1 MKHYSSEEWVDFTNG
16 AVSPLE
22 KLDMEKHLDS
32 GCKKCKELA
41 AVWLKVRRV
50 ASEESRF
57 QPPADLVH
65 LVKAEFTNAGY
76 EKERGLLGA
85 LAELVFDSSRAQA
98 LAGVRSTGAQS
109 RQMLFSSNP
118 FQIDVKIETKVGE
131 PRISITGQLMDVS
144 KPDQIG
150 KGVLMTLSNRR
161 GQTIQTTTND
171 FGEFH
176 AEIEN
181 RGDLEITFL
190 AQDGKPIVVSVRDA
204 LSYMP
209 SRIRG
214 AEINK
219 DPQA

>member
-1 MKHYSSEEWVDFTNG
+1 MKHYSNEEWVDFANG
-16 AVSPLE
+16 VVSPLQ
-22 KLDMEKHLDS
+22 KQDMEKHLVS
-32 GCKKCKELA
+32 GCKKCNELA
-41 AVWLKVRRV
+41 EVWQKVQRA
-50 ASEESRF
+50 ASDEDRF
-57 QPPADLVH
+57 QPPSDIVH
-65 LVKAEFTNAGY
+65 LVKAEFANAGY
-76 EKERGLLGA
+76 GQQPGLLGA

-98 LAGVRSTGAQS
+98 LAGVRSVGAQS

-118 FQIDVKIETKVGE
+118 FQIDVKIESKVGE
-131 PRISITGQLMDVS
+131 PRISITGQLMDVT

-209 SRIRG
+209 SRVRS
-214 AEINK
+214 ADVKK

>member
-1 MKHYSSEEWVDFTNG
+1 
-16 AVSPLE
+16 
-22 KLDMEKHLDS
+22 
-32 GCKKCKELA
+32 
-41 AVWLKVRRV
+41 
-50 ASEESRF
+50 
-57 QPPADLVH
+57 
-65 LVKAEFTNAGY
+65 
-76 EKERGLLGA
+76 
-85 LAELVFDSSRAQA
+85 
-98 LAGVRSTGAQS
+98 
-109 RQMLFSSNP
+109 
-118 FQIDVKIETKVGE
+118 
-131 PRISITGQLMDVS
+131 MDVT

-204 LSYMP
+204 LSCMP
-209 SRIRG
+209 SRVRS
-214 AEINK
+214 ADLKK